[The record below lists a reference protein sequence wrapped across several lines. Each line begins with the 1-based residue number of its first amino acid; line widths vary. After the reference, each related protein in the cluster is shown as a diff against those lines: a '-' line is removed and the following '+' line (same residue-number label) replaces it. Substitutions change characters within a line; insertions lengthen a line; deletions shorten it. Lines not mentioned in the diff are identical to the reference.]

1 MKEKPYKT
9 IVSDADFID
18 IIKNNSIKLSNIKK
32 AYIKPVS
39 FEFTFLEKN
48 PEIQTETEKC
58 FKQYFPDI
66 ELLNSPIKA
75 HYACLIEFKLKY
87 TFIDK
92 KISFFSHSMTVFD
105 SRCPLI
111 IHQAS
116 GENIVAV
123 DKLPNMAPEVLCV
136 HFEELKKEFT

>member
-1 MKEKPYKT
+1 MTVKPYKT

-18 IIKNNSIKLSNIKK
+18 IIKNNSIKWHNIKK

-39 FEFTFLEKN
+39 FEFTFLEQN
-48 PEIQTETEKC
+48 PEIQPEAEKY
-58 FKQYFPDI
+58 FKQYFPAI
-66 ELLNSPIKA
+66 ELINSPIKA
-75 HYACLIEFKLKY
+75 HYACIIDFKLKY

-92 KISFFSHSMTVFD
+92 KISFFNHSMTLYD

-123 DKLPNMAPEVLCV
+123 DDLPNMVPEVLCV
-136 HFEELKKEFT
+136 HFEELKKEFI